1 MNELINTIRDMI
13 TEEFSAISMADAML
27 AIGLSFVLGLFV
39 VLIYKVTYGGVC
51 FSKSFAGCLIM
62 LSMVTS
68 LVILVIKSNMALSLG
83 MVGALSI
90 VRFRT
95 AIKEPTD
102 TAFMFWAIATGIICG
117 AGYVT
122 LAVLMTLLLGMLFVG
137 IHVLR
142 KQEKKNS
149 YMVVLRYTAECKIE
163 EVLAALPRYQLKNK
177 NITADSMEWVAE
189 MELSEKD
196 IAKMDELREK
206 PGVRE
211 ITVMQSVSGSV
222 L

>member
-1 MNELINTIRDMI
+1 MI
-13 TEEFSAISMADAML
+13 TFADIIKGKFLEEFTAISIGDAL
-27 AIGLSFVLGLFV
+27 VAIALSFALSLFIV
-39 VLIYKVTYGGVC
+39 FIYKTTYAGVNYSRS
-51 FSKSFAGCLIM
+51 FSGCLMM

-68 LVILVIKSNMALSLG
+68 LVILVVSSNVVLSMG

-95 AIKEPTD
+95 AVKEPTD

-122 LAVLMTLLLGMLFVG
+122 ISILVTLLLGLLFVAV
-137 IHVLR
+137 HVLTG
-142 KQEKKNS
+142 KQKHQS
-149 YMVVLRYTAECKIE
+149 YMIVVRYDSDSPAESK
-163 EVLAALPRYQLKNK
+163 LSGLPGYRMKNK
-177 NITADSMEWVAE
+177 TLAGNYT
-189 MELSEKD
+189 ELVCEVKLTD
-196 IAKMDELREK
+196 GALKKIDFLRSI

-211 ITVMQSVSGSV
+211 VTIMNSVSGSV

>member
-1 MNELINTIRDMI
+1 MTNFSDIIKNRFL
-13 TEEFSAISMADAML
+13 EEFSAISVSEALVAIAL
-27 AIGLSFVLGLFV
+27 AFALSLFIVFV
-39 VLIYKVTYGGVC
+39 YRATYSGV
-51 FSKSFAGCLIM
+51 SYNKNFANCLIM
-62 LSMVTS
+62 LSMVTAV
-68 LVILVIKSNMALSLG
+68 VILVISSNVVLSLG

-122 LAVLMTLLLGMLFVG
+122 LAVLMTLLLGLLFVA

-142 KQEKKNS
+142 KHEKKNS
-149 YMVVLRYTAECKIE
+149 YMVVLRYTAECQIE
-163 EVLAALPRYQLKNK
+163 EILAAFPHYRLKNK
-177 NITADSMEWVAE
+177 TITAESVEWVAE

-196 IAKMDELREK
+196 IAKMDALREK

>member
-1 MNELINTIRDMI
+1 MI
-13 TEEFSAISMADAML
+13 SFADIIKGKFLEEFTAIAIGDAL
-27 AIGLSFVLGLFV
+27 VAIGLAFALSLFIVFVYKSTYAGVNYSRSF
-39 VLIYKVTYGGVC
+39 C
-51 FSKSFAGCLIM
+51 GCLMM

-68 LVILVIKSNMALSLG
+68 LVILVVSSNVVLSMG

-95 AIKEPTD
+95 AVKEPTD

-122 LAVLMTLLLGMLFVG
+122 ISILVTLLLGLLFVAV
-137 IHVLR
+137 HVITG
-142 KQEKKNS
+142 KQKYQS
-149 YMVVLRYTAECKIE
+149 YMIVMRYDSDSPAESK
-163 EVLAALPRYQLKNK
+163 LSGLPGYKMKNK
-177 NITADSMEWVAE
+177 TLAGNYTELVCEVKLTDVA
-189 MELSEKD
+189 LKKID
-196 IAKMDELREK
+196 FLRSI

-211 ITVMQSVSGSV
+211 VTIMNSVSGSV